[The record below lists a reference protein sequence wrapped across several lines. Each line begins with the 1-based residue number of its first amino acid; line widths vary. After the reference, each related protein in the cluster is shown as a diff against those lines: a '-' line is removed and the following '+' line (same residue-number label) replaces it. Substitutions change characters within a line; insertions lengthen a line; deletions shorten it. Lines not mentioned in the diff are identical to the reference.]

1 MAVYTSQN
9 LIDTI
14 KKKAFIPS
22 TQETFTDVDL
32 LDLATDEMRDY
43 ILPKIKQTREEYFVT
58 YRDYPVSS
66 SVTSILAPDRAVGN
80 AYRDIQLINGG
91 NSYKLARL
99 DIEDN
104 IYSTTTGSLRG
115 YYLEANKIILRGNLT
130 GTVRVYYLTRP
141 GRLVLPASA
150 AAVASIT
157 PGATTTDI
165 VVSSI
170 PSAWTVSETV
180 DIVRATSGFSTLGT
194 DVAASIA
201 GTTITVANDDVPD
214 DLAVGD
220 WICLADESP
229 VPQVPPE
236 WYSYLAQAV
245 ASQVLESLGD
255 WEALERSNRKMKE
268 QEKNALSL
276 ITARVQSQSK
286 KIVSPYN
293 RGSSNNEWWD

>member
-22 TQETFTDVDL
+22 TQETFTDADL
-32 LDLATDEMRDY
+32 LELATDEMRDY

-58 YRDYPVSS
+58 YRDYAVSA

-80 AYRDIQLINGG
+80 AYRDIQNIEGS

-99 DIEDN
+99 DLEDN
-104 IYSTTTGSLRG
+104 IYGSTTGALRG
-115 YYLEANKIILRGNLT
+115 YYLEANKIMLRGNLT
-130 GTVRVYYLTRP
+130 GTIRVYYMTRP

-157 PGATTTDI
+157 PGVSTTDI
-165 VVSSI
+165 VVSTI
-170 PSAWTVSETV
+170 PSTWSASETI
-180 DIVRATSGFSTLGT
+180 DMVRATSGFSTLKT
-194 DVAASIA
+194 DIAATIS
-201 GTTITVANDDVPD
+201 GTTLTVANADVPD

-220 WICLADESP
+220 WMCLADESP

-255 WEALERSNRKMKE
+255 WEALERSNMKMKE

-293 RGSSNNEWWD
+293 RGASNNEWWD

>member
-22 TQETFTDVDL
+22 TQETFTDADL
-32 LDLATDEMRDY
+32 LELATDEMRDY

-58 YRDYPVSS
+58 YRDYTVSS

-80 AYRDIQLINGG
+80 AYRDIQNIEGG

-99 DIEDN
+99 DLEDN
-104 IYSTTTGSLRG
+104 IYGSTTGALRG
-115 YYLEANKIILRGNLT
+115 YYLEANKIMLRGNLT
-130 GTVRVYYLTRP
+130 GTIRVYYMTRP
-141 GRLVLPASA
+141 GRLVLPTSA

-157 PGATTTDI
+157 PGVSTTDI
-165 VVSSI
+165 VVSTI
-170 PSAWTVSETV
+170 PSTWTASETI
-180 DIVRATSGFSTLGT
+180 DMVRATSGFSTLKT
-194 DVAASIA
+194 DIAATIL
-201 GTTITVANDDVPD
+201 GTTLTVANADVPD

-220 WICLADESP
+220 WMCLADESP

-255 WEALERSNRKMKE
+255 WEALERSNKKMRE

-286 KIVSPYN
+286 KVVAPYN
-293 RGSSNNEWWD
+293 RGASNNEWWD